1 MQSVGTIPMFRLKL
15 KATKNR
21 ESENMIKPES
31 RQEHFQS
38 PSLIGNLLRKLH
50 LDIPLLLGLLMIC
63 TLSFIILYSAG
74 GQEIAVLIRHATR
87 MALAITVMTVLAH
100 INPRQFQSF
109 SVLLFSVCVLLL
121 LAVMVMGQIGKG
133 AQRWLDLGIF
143 RFQPSELTKISAPM
157 MISWYLSEHPLP
169 PKIKHV
175 VIAGALLLLPV
186 LLIAKQPDLGTALL
200 VASSGA
206 AVLFF
211 AGLSWWLM
219 TGTVALLAALT
230 PIYWNYFMRDYQR
243 NRVLMLFDPEADP
256 MGAGYHIIQS
266 KIAIGSGGISGKG
279 WLGSSQAELDF
290 LPESSTDFIFA
301 VFAEEFGLFGCLGLL
316 TLYLLVISRCF
327 YIAVQAQDTYCRLL
341 AGSLAF
347 TFFVYV
353 FVNIGMVIGI
363 LPVVGVPL
371 PMVSYGGTS
380 MVTLMAGFG
389 MLMSI
394 HTHRK
399 LLPV

>member
-1 MQSVGTIPMFRLKL
+1 M
-15 KATKNR
+15 KN
-21 ESENMIKPES
+21 ET

-50 LDIPLLLGLLMIC
+50 IDIPLLLGLLMIC
-63 TLSFIILYSAG
+63 SLSFVILYSAG
-74 GQEIAVLIRHATR
+74 GQEIPVLIRHATR
-87 MALAITVMTVLAH
+87 MALALTVMTVLAH
-100 INPRQFQSF
+100 VNPRQFQNF
-109 SVLLFSVCVLLL
+109 SVALFSICVLLL
-121 LAVMVMGQIGKG
+121 IAVAIMGQIGKG
-133 AQRWLDLGIF
+133 AQRWLDLGVF
-143 RFQPSELTKISAPM
+143 RFQPSELTKLTTPM
-157 MISWYLSEHPLP
+157 MIAWYLAAHPLP
-169 PKIKHV
+169 PKAKQV
-175 VIAGALLLLPV
+175 LIAAGLLLLPV

-211 AGLSWWLM
+211 AGLSWWLIF
-219 TGTVALLAALT
+219 GTVLIFAALT
-230 PIYWNYFMRDYQR
+230 PLLWHFMREYQR
-243 NRVLMLFDPEADP
+243 NRVLTFINPEADP

-266 KIAIGSGGISGKG
+266 KIAIGSGGINGKG
-279 WLGSSQAELDF
+279 WLGSSQAQLDF

-301 VFAEEFGLFGCLGLL
+301 VYAEEFGLFGCVGLL
-316 TLYLLVISRCF
+316 ILYLLVISRCF
-327 YIAVQAQDTYCRLL
+327 YIAVQAQDTYSRLL

-353 FVNIGMVIGI
+353 FVNIGMVIGV

-389 MLMSI
+389 ILMSI

-399 LLPV
+399 LLPG